1 MDDNFDTVNFSSEEA
16 ARIVRESYG
25 GVVPQGIGVA
35 ESLYDPEEIAWL
47 PDSVTMYALG
57 LGNPVRHADLR
68 PGETVLDVGSGAGI
82 DSFIASKHVGPSG
95 QVIGLDMT
103 AEMIERARANQK
115 KIGLTN
121 VKFREGAMEQMPLEE
136 ARVDVIISNGVINLS
151 TDKGQAFREMYRVLK
166 PGGRLVFSDS
176 VVNGQLPRAVLDSE
190 AAFAGWLG
198 GALSERGLIREAKNA
213 GFADAQILTKEPVTK
228 EQLKPYPLFTI
239 EFLDWLFDQFPEKEM
254 PVYLAHFRFAKP
266 GEWST
271 PQLAMRFLP
280 SVGGLISPVGDEK
293 QPAVRISGLAL
304 PV

>member
-1 MDDNFDTVNFSSEEA
+1 
-16 ARIVRESYG
+16 
-25 GVVPQGIGVA
+25 
-35 ESLYDPEEIAWL
+35 
-47 PDSVTMYALG
+47 MYALG

-190 AAFAGWLG
+190 AAFAG
-198 GALSERGLIREAKNA
+198 
-213 GFADAQILTKEPVTK
+213 
-228 EQLKPYPLFTI
+228 
-239 EFLDWLFDQFPEKEM
+239 
-254 PVYLAHFRFAKP
+254 
-266 GEWST
+266 
-271 PQLAMRFLP
+271 
-280 SVGGLISPVGDEK
+280 
-293 QPAVRISGLAL
+293 
-304 PV
+304 